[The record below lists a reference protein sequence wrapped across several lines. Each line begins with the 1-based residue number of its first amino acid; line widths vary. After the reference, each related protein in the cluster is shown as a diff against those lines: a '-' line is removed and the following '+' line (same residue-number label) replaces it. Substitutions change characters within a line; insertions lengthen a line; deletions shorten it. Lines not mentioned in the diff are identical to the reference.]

1 MTEAIP
7 LSADSVPAGIRTVA
21 AIDIGSSSIRMAI
34 AQIDGVGC
42 VHPLESLQRAVKL
55 GKDTWTNGSIGKDAT
70 EECVRVLLQF
80 RRVLQEYGITDE
92 SSVRAIATSAVR
104 EASNKEIF
112 LDRIY
117 SATDIDVD
125 AIDEMEVNRLTY
137 LAVMPLLTE
146 VPALRKKP
154 ALIVEV
160 GAGSTELLLIED
172 AVMTYAGSYRL
183 GALRLYEMLET
194 HHTSPGSALHVLTS
208 SIQRM
213 LDEMHRTVQPG
224 EDPRLLVLGGDIRFA
239 LSRMGLDMERGAPA
253 EVSVKDLEKFSAEI
267 LDYSVDELLQKYHLP
282 VPDAETLGPALLSI
296 VMLAKTF
303 GARKLYVASQTL
315 RDGLLVEMSEARTWE
330 DRIEAQVIKGAMDLG
345 LKFRFDE
352 AHAVHVATLCV
363 SLFDQLQT
371 MHRLDPRYRTMLHV
385 AALLHE
391 VGNVI
396 STRSH
401 HKHSMYLIMNS
412 ELFGLSSRE
421 MRIVAVIAR
430 YHRRAVPRANHD
442 VYGTLSRDHRII
454 VNKLAAILRVADSL
468 DRAHQQRISSVQCI
482 LEDEAVIL
490 NCQEMENPT
499 LERMALKDKDDLF
512 RQVYGM
518 RIELRSHKRG
528 NS

>member
-1 MTEAIP
+1 MTEAIH
-7 LSADSVPAGIRTVA
+7 LGGDAAQVGIRTVA
-21 AIDIGSSSIRMAI
+21 VIDIGSSSIRMAI

-55 GKDTWTNGSIGKDAT
+55 GKDTWTNGSIGKEAT
-70 EECVRVLLQF
+70 EECVRVLFQF
-80 RRVLQEYGITDE
+80 RRVLLEYGITDDDQ
-92 SSVRAIATSAVR
+92 VRAIATSAVR
-104 EASNKEIF
+104 EASNKAIF

-117 SATDIDVD
+117 SATGIEVD

-146 VPALRKKP
+146 VPAFRKKP
-154 ALIVEV
+154 ALIVQV
-160 GAGSTELLLIED
+160 GAGSTELLLIEN
-172 AVMTYAGSYRL
+172 AVMTYAGTYRL

-194 HHTSPGSALHVLTS
+194 HHTSPGSALPVLIS

-213 LDEMHRTVQPG
+213 LDDMYRTVQPVA
-224 EDPRLLVLGGDIRFA
+224 EPRLLVLGGNIRFA
-239 LSRMGLDMERGAPA
+239 LSQMDPEVDRGEPC

-282 VPDAETLGPALLSI
+282 VPDAETLGPALLSV

-303 GARKLYVASQTL
+303 GAKSLYVATQTL
-315 RDGLLVEMSEARTWE
+315 RDGLLIEMSEARTWE
-330 DRIEAQVIKGAMDLG
+330 DRIEEQVIKGAMDLG

-352 AHAVHVATLCV
+352 SHAVHVALLCI

-371 MHRLDPRYRTMLHV
+371 VHRLDPRYRTMLHV

-412 ELFGLSSRE
+412 EIFGLSSRE
-421 MRIVAVIAR
+421 MQIVALVAR
-430 YHRRAVPRANHD
+430 YHRRAVPRATHE
-442 VYGTLSRDHRII
+442 VYGTLTRDRRII

-468 DRAHQQRISSVQCI
+468 DRAHQQRISSVECI

-490 NCQEMENPT
+490 TSQEIDNPT

-512 RQVYGM
+512 QQVYGM
-518 RIELRSHKRG
+518 RIELRSHTRG
-528 NS
+528 NP

>member
-1 MTEAIP
+1 MTESIRMG
-7 LSADSVPAGIRTVA
+7 ADATPVGIRTVA
-21 AIDIGSSSIRMAI
+21 VIDIGSSSIRMAI

-42 VHPLESLQRAVKL
+42 IHPLESLQRAVKL
-55 GKDTWTNGSIGKDAT
+55 GEDTWTNGSIGKETT

-80 RRVLQEYGITDE
+80 RRVLLEYGVTDGDR
-92 SSVRAIATSAVR
+92 VRAIATSAVR
-104 EASNKEIF
+104 EASNKAAF

-117 SATDIDVD
+117 SATGIDVD

-146 VPALRKKP
+146 VAALRKKP

-172 AVMTYAGSYRL
+172 AVMTYAGTYRL

-194 HHTSPGSALHVLTS
+194 HHTSPGSALHVLIS

-213 LDEMHRTVQPG
+213 LDEMRRTVHSVD
-224 EDPRLLVLGGDIRFA
+224 DPRLLVLGGDIRFA
-239 LSRMGLDMERGAPA
+239 LSQMDQETDRDEPR
-253 EVSVKDLEKFSAEI
+253 EVSVKELEKFSDEI
-267 LDYSVDELLQKYHLP
+267 LNYSVDELLQKYHLP

-303 GARKLYVASQTL
+303 GAKSLYVATQTL
-315 RDGLLVEMSEARTWE
+315 RDGLLIEMSEARTWE
-330 DRIEAQVIKGAMDLG
+330 ERIQEQVIKGAMDLG
-345 LKFRFDE
+345 RKYRFDE
-352 AHAVHVATLCV
+352 SHAVHVASLCA

-371 MHRLDPRYRTMLHV
+371 VHRLDPRYRTMLYV

-401 HKHSMYLIMNS
+401 HKHSMYLIKNS

-421 MRIVAVIAR
+421 MKIVALIAR
-430 YHRRAVPRANHD
+430 YHRRAMPRATHE
-442 VYGTLSRDHRII
+442 VYGTLTRDHRII
-454 VNKLAAILRVADSL
+454 VNKLAAILRVADAL
-468 DRAHQQRISSVQCI
+468 DRAHQQRISTVQCV
-482 LEDEAVIL
+482 LEDESVIL
-490 NCQEMENPT
+490 TSQELDNPT

-512 RQVYGM
+512 QQVYGM
-518 RIELRSHKRG
+518 RIELRSHMKV
-528 NS
+528 NF